1 MGRQLSAG
9 WSAAHGGLGRLSV
22 YRSCR
27 LVAVFVASVCLILKQ
42 AHCSRASFVFARS
55 TEQRGFHWQSV
66 CCFRDEQL
74 GWTSLSTNRPT
85 ASFLSM
91 CVMDGRVLAQEES
104 VPSRIDF
111 LESPVS

>member
-1 MGRQLSAG
+1 MG
-9 WSAAHGGLGRLSV
+9 WSAAHEGLGRLSV

-27 LVAVFVASVCLILKQ
+27 LAVFVAGVCLILKQ

-55 TEQRGFHWQSV
+55 LDRAAWISLAEC

-91 CVMDGRVLAQEES
+91 CVMDGRVLAQEDS
-104 VPSRIDF
+104 KCLRVAFRHPARPHI
-111 LESPVS
+111 L